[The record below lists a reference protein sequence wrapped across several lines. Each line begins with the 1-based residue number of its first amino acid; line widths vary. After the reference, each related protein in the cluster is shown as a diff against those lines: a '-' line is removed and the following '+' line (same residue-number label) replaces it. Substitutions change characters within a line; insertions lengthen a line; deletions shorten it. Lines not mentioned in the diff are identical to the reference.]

1 MLYFARTLILPQRE
15 LERSG
20 HMSSV
25 WWFSIKFN
33 TVLFHSN
40 RQGWHM
46 THFTYSTFRQVSDFC
61 VTRKFRHLN
70 RKFPS
75 LAVWGVWL
83 LGGSTEARVT
93 CDLDQSSWLTR
104 GVWCV
109 TTNLK
114 GKVQYSENPW
124 GPEEKR
130 VSKAKEQGERVA
142 PLTWT
147 SNVTRTNIILVTR
160 KKKWNK
166 STNKLTNQLP
176 KLKGSSLLLFRTLE
190 LDRFF
195 SFSFHLKLGWKLNNL
210 KVEQKLQTGALGI
223 FLADVKVFSLGKK
236 VKRHPIVFSEQVT
249 SHR

>member
-1 MLYFARTLILPQRE
+1 
-15 LERSG
+15 
-20 HMSSV
+20 
-25 WWFSIKFN
+25 
-33 TVLFHSN
+33 
-40 RQGWHM
+40 M

-109 TTNLK
+109 TTSLR
-114 GKVQYSENPW
+114 GKSTVQRKSMRSGGKE
-124 GPEEKR
+124 G
-130 VSKAKEQGERVA
+130 EQGKGARWA
-142 PLTWT
+142 C
-147 SNVTRTNIILVTR
+147 RTVDLDIKCN
-160 KKKWNK
+160 KNKHNPSDQKEKKWNK

-236 VKRHPIVFSEQVT
+236 VKRHSIVFSEQVT